1 MQSVWIETLYAWSFI
16 EYFGEYFNSKQRR
29 KITCDV
35 RKSLRIAMN
44 FLCCL
49 RIIFSNP
56 LRDEF
61 CTVFVCF
68 CFFVVVAATRWNVKI
83 CKNDIAFFTD
93 PILNCFWIFHVANTW
108 SQWKKIIFS
117 QVGFFRAF
125 SHFAGI
131 FQCCNLRNFLSQR
144 RYFISRGNLLVLKFL
159 EFFFEHFH
167 IFPIHALFFIN
178 KHEKSLSNWQI
189 HNWKAVWDETCK
201 HSIRFLCFYLLIYG
215 SVEENVDVK
224 FQNILRWIASWE
236 TKIYWR
242 RAFLVLIAMITGKS
256 IKVSFNIL

>member
-1 MQSVWIETLYAWSFI
+1 MHTKLLKPLQVCGRKNWLTERCETNWLKACGFRGWLWNSIPSIKRKQCSLSGWKTLYAWSFI

-29 KITCDV
+29 KITSDV

-61 CTVFVCF
+61 CTFFVCF

-144 RYFISRGNLLVLKFL
+144 RYFISRGNLFVLKFL
-159 EFFFEHFH
+159 EFFFWTFSHFSDSR
-167 IFPIHALFFIN
+167 
-178 KHEKSLSNWQI
+178 SLL
-189 HNWKAVWDETCK
+189 HK
-201 HSIRFLCFYLLIYG
+201 
-215 SVEENVDVK
+215 
-224 FQNILRWIASWE
+224 
-236 TKIYWR
+236 
-242 RAFLVLIAMITGKS
+242 
-256 IKVSFNIL
+256 